1 MLIRNTASIFCWA
14 TLITLGTAGYTAQ
27 EPPQYDYVVVG
38 SGPGG
43 GPLAARLAIAR
54 KRVLLLE
61 AGSDPGDLI
70 EYQVPAFNLGSTES
84 KEMRWDY
91 FVHHYS
97 DPERQ
102 ARDSKMNYR
111 LPSGELY
118 TGLSPP
124 AGAVPLGI
132 LYPRAGTLGGCS
144 SHNALI
150 TVYPHQSDWRYIQ
163 HLMGDDS
170 WSPENMRRYFQ
181 RLERA
186 DYLPIGTPGHGFSG
200 WLTITRTWF
209 GFVAQDAKLLSVV
222 LSAASAIGETIGAT
236 LKGLVQVLALDINTD
251 FAGRDQREGLY
262 AVPLTVNQGVR
273 NGARE
278 FILSTA
284 NAKGKNGQRK
294 YHLDIQLN
302 TLVTKINFDTTGAKP
317 RAVGV
322 DYVMGQSLY
331 KADPRFHDSKS
342 GTVGSVNV
350 KQEVILSAGAFESP
364 KLLKLSGIG
373 PAKELRSFNIPV
385 IVDLPG
391 VGNNLQDRYETSVI
405 GNSASDFA
413 VTHDCTF
420 LRTPDDPCLKRWKAG
435 KSNDDR
441 GIYASNSL
449 AFGVVKK
456 SSTADGDPDLFIAGA
471 PGYFPGYYPTYS
483 YNASLDA
490 KHWSWVTLKAHSRNT
505 AGTVRLASAD
515 ARDLPIIDFH
525 SFSGKDGNLD
535 VQAVVDGMQLSRK
548 MFSDLV
554 PLEGS
559 FEEVWPGEGVTGT
572 NLADFVRNEAWGHH
586 ASCTNPIGKDTDPKA
601 VLNSDFTVKGTKGLR
616 VVDASIFP
624 KIPGFYIAV
633 PIYMISEKAA
643 DVILGKKWTV

>member
-1 MLIRNTASIFCWA
+1 MLLRNTVSIFCWA
-14 TLITLGTAGYTAQ
+14 ALVAFGLAGYTTQ
-27 EPPQYDYVVVG
+27 ESPEYDYVVVG

-43 GPLAARLAIAR
+43 GPLAARLAIAGQ
-54 KRVLLLE
+54 RVLLLE
-61 AGSDPGDLI
+61 AGSDPGNYL
-70 EYQVPAFNLGSTES
+70 EYQVPAFNLGATE
-84 KEMRWDY
+84 KEEMRWDY
-91 FVHHYS
+91 FVYHYS
-97 DPERQ
+97 DPQRQ

-118 TGLSPP
+118 TGLNPP
-124 AGAVPLGI
+124 AGAEPLGI

-163 HLMGDDS
+163 RLTGDDS
-170 WSPENMRRYFQ
+170 WSPSNMRRYFQ

-186 DYLPIGTPGHGFSG
+186 DYLPVGTAGHGFSG
-200 WLTITRTWF
+200 WLTVTQTWY
-209 GFVAQDAKLLSVV
+209 GFLVQDAKLLSVV
-222 LSAASAIGETIGAT
+222 ISAATAIGETIGTTIKDLLQALT
-236 LKGLVQVLALDINTD
+236 LDINTD
-251 FAGRDQREGLY
+251 FAGRDAREGLY
-262 AVPLTVNQGVR
+262 SVPLTVNQGVR

-278 FILSTA
+278 FIVSTA
-284 NAKGKNGQRK
+284 NAKNKNGQRK

-302 TLVTKINFDTTGAKP
+302 TLVTKIRFDTTGAKP

-322 DYVMGQSLY
+322 DYIRGESLY
-331 KADPRFHDSKS
+331 KADPRFPGSS
-342 GTVGSVNV
+342 NGTAGSVNV
-350 KQEVILSAGAFESP
+350 RKEVILSAGAFESP

-373 PAKELRSFNIPV
+373 PAKELKSFNIPV
-385 IVDLPG
+385 LVDLPG

-413 VTHDCTF
+413 ITHDCTF
-420 LRTPDDPCLKRWKAG
+420 GRTGLDDPCLKRWKAG

-483 YNASLDA
+483 QNVSLDA
-490 KHWSWVTLKAHSRNT
+490 RHWVWVTLKAHSRNS

-515 ARDLPIIDFH
+515 ARDVPIIDFN
-525 SFSGKDGNLD
+525 SFGGKDGDLD
-535 VQAVVDGMQLSRK
+535 IQAVVDGMLLSRK
-548 MFSDLV
+548 MFSDLI
-554 PLEGS
+554 PLKGN
-559 FEEVWPGEGVTGT
+559 FTEVWPGEGVKG
-572 NLADFVRNEAWGHH
+572 NDLAKFVRNEAWGHH
-586 ASCTNPIGKDTDPKA
+586 ASCTNPIGQDGDPKA

-643 DVILGKKWTV
+643 DVILGR